1 MTRSTAPV
9 EGGAGSDDRDVD
21 RDLAG
26 QSGPSCPFCDQART
40 ALVSPFG
47 CQHMTA
53 QYRCSACGSY
63 FEAVRDDR

>member
-1 MTRSTAPV
+1 MKRSEA
-9 EGGAGSDDRDVD
+9 
-21 RDLAG
+21 
-26 QSGPSCPFCDQART
+26 GPSASSAADESSVLAERSVPACPFCQARET

-53 QYRCSACGSY
+53 QYRCSACASY